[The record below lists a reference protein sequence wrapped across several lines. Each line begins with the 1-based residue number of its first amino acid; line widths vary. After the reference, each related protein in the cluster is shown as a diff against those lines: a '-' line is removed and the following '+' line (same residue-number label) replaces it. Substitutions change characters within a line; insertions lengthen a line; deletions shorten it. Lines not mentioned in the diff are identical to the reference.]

1 LAEWWII
8 QNVPKPV
15 YIGLKKKSRFAGI
28 IGLIVFLILIILS
41 QFVSVVSPTIAAV
54 LSFLAIFGGIIAG
67 LISRLFGS
75 LREQDIA
82 FIRELLKILS
92 KRMVLWSIPS
102 NYVPVAIRLTNGVYV
117 YIIYIRGKLVVL
129 IGRPIT
135 HGKVYLGIEKPKIY
149 RLKEVVLAGKTRYF
163 NIDALLPYPDNPK
176 IWYRM
181 ILRGFIK
188 SIGRL
193 EPKTIIDLS
202 SKL

>member
-15 YIGLKKKSRFAGI
+15 YIGLKRKSRFAGI

-41 QFVSVVSPTIAAV
+41 QFISVVSPTIAAV

-82 FIRELLKILS
+82 FIRELLKVLS

-117 YIIYIRGKLVVL
+117 YVIYTSGKSVVI
-129 IGRPIT
+129 IGRTIT

-149 RLKEVVLAGKTRYF
+149 KLKEVVSAGKTRYF

-181 ILRGFIK
+181 MLRGFIK
-188 SIGRL
+188 NIGRL

>member
-1 LAEWWII
+1 MAEWWII

-15 YIGLKKKSRFAGI
+15 YIGLKRKSRFAGI

-41 QFVSVVSPTIAAV
+41 QFISVVSPTIAAV

-82 FIRELLKILS
+82 FIRELLKVLS

-102 NYVPVAIRLTNGVYV
+102 NYVPVAVRLTNGVYV
-117 YIIYIRGKLVVL
+117 YIIYTRGKSVAL

-149 RLKEVVLAGKTRYF
+149 RLKEVVSAGKTRYF

-181 ILRGFIK
+181 MLRGFIK

>member
-15 YIGLKKKSRFAGI
+15 YIGLKKRPRLAGI

-41 QFVSVVSPTIAAV
+41 QFISVVSPTIAAV
-54 LSFLAIFGGIIAG
+54 LSFLAIFGGVIAG

-102 NYVPVAIRLTNGVYV
+102 NYVPVAIRLNNGVYV
-117 YIIYIRGKLVVL
+117 YVIYTRGKSVVL

-149 RLKEVVLAGKTRYF
+149 KLKEVVSAGKTRYF

-181 ILRGFIK
+181 MLRGFIN

>member
-1 LAEWWII
+1 MTEWWII

-15 YIGLKKKSRFAGI
+15 YIGLKRKSRFAGI

-41 QFVSVVSPTIAAV
+41 QFISVVSPTIAAV

-82 FIRELLKILS
+82 FIRELLKVLS

-102 NYVPVAIRLTNGVYV
+102 NYVPVAVRLTNGVYV
-117 YIIYIRGKLVVL
+117 YIIYIRGKSVAL

-149 RLKEVVLAGKTRYF
+149 KLKEVVSAGKTRYF

-181 ILRGFIK
+181 MLRGFIK

>member
-1 LAEWWII
+1 MAEWWII

-15 YIGLKKKSRFAGI
+15 YIGLKKRSRFAGI

-41 QFVSVVSPTIAAV
+41 QFVSVVSPTIATV

>member
-15 YIGLKKKSRFAGI
+15 YVGLKRKSRFAGI

-82 FIRELLKILS
+82 FVRELLKVLS

-102 NYVPVAIRLTNGVYV
+102 NYVPVAIRLNNGVYV
-117 YIIYIRGKLVVL
+117 YIIYTRGKLVVL

-181 ILRGFIK
+181 MLRGFIK
-188 SIGRL
+188 SVGKL

>member
-1 LAEWWII
+1 MAEWWII

-15 YIGLKKKSRFAGI
+15 YIGLKKRSRFAGI

>member
-1 LAEWWII
+1 MTEWWII

-15 YIGLKKKSRFAGI
+15 YIGLKRKSRFAGI

-41 QFVSVVSPTIAAV
+41 QFISVVSPTIAAV

-82 FIRELLKILS
+82 FIRELLKVLS
-92 KRMVLWSIPS
+92 KRIVLWSIPS
-102 NYVPVAIRLTNGVYV
+102 NYVPVAIRLNNGVYV
-117 YIIYIRGKLVVL
+117 YVIYTHGKSFVL

-149 RLKEVVLAGKTRYF
+149 KLKEVVSAGKTRYF
-163 NIDALLPYPDNPK
+163 NIDALLPYPDSPK

-181 ILRGFIK
+181 MLRGFIK

-193 EPKTIIDLS
+193 EHKTIIDLS

>member
-1 LAEWWII
+1 MTEWWII

-15 YIGLKKKSRFAGI
+15 YMGLKKRSRFAGI

-54 LSFLAIFGGIIAG
+54 LSFLAIFGGVIAG

-82 FIRELLKILS
+82 FVRELLKVLS

-102 NYVPVAIRLTNGVYV
+102 NYVPVAVRLNNGVYV
-117 YIIYIRGKLVVL
+117 YIIYTRGKPVAL
-129 IGRPIT
+129 IGRPVT

-149 RLKEVVLAGKTRYF
+149 KLKEVVSAGKTRYF
-163 NIDALLPYPDNPK
+163 NIDALLPYPDNPR

-181 ILRGFIK
+181 ILRGYIK
-188 SIGRL
+188 NIHGL
-193 EPKTIIDLS
+193 HPKTISDISLE
-202 SKL
+202 L

>member
-1 LAEWWII
+1 LVEWWII
-8 QNVPKPV
+8 RNVPKPV
-15 YIGLKKKSRFAGI
+15 YVGLKRKPRLAGI

-41 QFVSVVSPTIAAV
+41 QFISVVSPTLAAV

-75 LREQDIA
+75 LREQDVA

-92 KRMVLWSIPS
+92 KRIVLWSIPS

-117 YIIYIRGKLVVL
+117 YIIYIRGKSVAL

-135 HGKVYLGIEKPKIY
+135 HGKVYLNIEKPKIY
-149 RLKEVVLAGKTRYF
+149 KLKEVASAGKTRYL
-163 NIDALLPYPDNPK
+163 NIDALLPYPDNPR

-181 ILRGFIK
+181 MLRGYIK
-188 SIGRL
+188 SISRL
-193 EPKTIIDLS
+193 EPKTIIELS

>member
-1 LAEWWII
+1 MAEWWII

-15 YIGLKKKSRFAGI
+15 YIGLKKRSRFAGI

-54 LSFLAIFGGIIAG
+54 LSFLAIFGGVIAG

-82 FIRELLKILS
+82 FIRELLKVLS

-149 RLKEVVLAGKTRYF
+149 KLKEVVSAGKTRYF

-181 ILRGFIK
+181 MLRGFIN

>member
-1 LAEWWII
+1 MAEWWII

-15 YIGLKKKSRFAGI
+15 YIGLKKRPRFAGI

-41 QFVSVVSPTIAAV
+41 QFISVVSPTIAAV
-54 LSFLAIFGGIIAG
+54 LSFLAIFGGVIAG

-102 NYVPVAIRLTNGVYV
+102 NYVPVAIRLNNGVYV
-117 YIIYIRGKLVVL
+117 YVIYTRGKSVVL

-149 RLKEVVLAGKTRYF
+149 KLKEVVSAGKTRYF

-181 ILRGFIK
+181 MLRGFIN

-193 EPKTIIDLS
+193 EPKTIINLS

>member
-1 LAEWWII
+1 MVEWWII
-8 QNVPKPV
+8 RNVPKPV
-15 YIGLKKKSRFAGI
+15 YVGLKRKSRLAGI

-41 QFVSVVSPTIAAV
+41 QFISVVSPTLAAV

-92 KRMVLWSIPS
+92 KRIVLWSIPS

-117 YIIYIRGKLVVL
+117 YIIYIRGKSVAL

-135 HGKVYLGIEKPKIY
+135 HGKVYLNIEKPKIY
-149 RLKEVVLAGKTRYF
+149 KLKEVVSAGKTRYL
-163 NIDALLPYPDNPK
+163 NIDALLPYPDNPR

-181 ILRGFIK
+181 MLRGFIK
-188 SIGRL
+188 NISRL
-193 EPKTIIDLS
+193 EPKTIIELS

>member
-1 LAEWWII
+1 MAEWWII

-15 YIGLKKKSRFAGI
+15 YIGLKKRPRLAGI

-41 QFVSVVSPTIAAV
+41 QFISVVSPTIAAV
-54 LSFLAIFGGIIAG
+54 LSFLAIFGGVIAG

-102 NYVPVAIRLTNGVYV
+102 NYVPVAIRLNNGVYV
-117 YIIYIRGKLVVL
+117 YVIYTRGKSVVL

-149 RLKEVVLAGKTRYF
+149 KLKEVVSAGKTRYF

-181 ILRGFIK
+181 MLRGFIN